1 MKSNKGISLIIL
13 VLIIV
18 LILVVGGVTIFMIT
32 KKDNNSTNNENNVQG
47 SKSEQASGE
56 FFNGDYSL
64 IYDVSG
70 YSDSYWDSKNEVYS
84 AMTNREYFFNK
95 YMFQV
100 ADQSSST
107 YGGNLAMPLK
117 PDYTMYYRIYEGGG
131 NQETCEYF
139 LKVDFN
145 KEHIFYPNMM
155 LGTLEGTSDSVFTF
169 SILDSDMNFNRI
181 SGNFN
186 HYMKTTK
193 MQNENNSNYKL
204 LYEDDEWAFF
214 EVTGNTE
221 KTTIYA
227 DYYVDLEKYD
237 YINFKIS
244 FNGKL
249 KNNAID
255 ELVNKIK
262 NNIKI
267 SKIEDTSISNYIE
280 ELRPSDYYLKL
291 NSQDEKIKVSENFT
305 LDMKDTYIRLWA
317 SSDSYL
323 LGTSSTSTNNVNML
337 QWYDKDWKDGF
348 ARIQL
353 LEYPEASNN
362 GIENVTKA
370 CFGTDIEVK
379 DYNYKNLKVKLAYD
393 TDSSSY
399 RVAKGYS
406 NFVGIAFELD
416 NNVYTVE
423 CSEYLKEEEISSY
436 IQYLFDSIILINQ

>member
-1 MKSNKGISLIIL
+1 
-13 VLIIV
+13 
-18 LILVVGGVTIFMIT
+18 
-32 KKDNNSTNNENNVQG
+32 
-47 SKSEQASGE
+47 
-56 FFNGDYSL
+56 
-64 IYDVSG
+64 
-70 YSDSYWDSKNEVYS
+70 
-84 AMTNREYFFNK
+84 
-95 YMFQV
+95 
-100 ADQSSST
+100 
-107 YGGNLAMPLK
+107 
-117 PDYTMYYRIYEGGG
+117 
-131 NQETCEYF
+131 
-139 LKVDFN
+139 
-145 KEHIFYPNMM
+145 MM
-155 LGTLEGTSDSVFTF
+155 LGTLEGTSDSVFSF

-193 MQNENNSNYKL
+193 MQNENNSNFKL

-227 DYYVDLEKYD
+227 DYYVNLEKYD

-244 FNGKL
+244 LNGKL
-249 KNNAID
+249 KNND
-255 ELVNKIK
+255 VEELVNKIK

-267 SKIEDTSISNYIE
+267 SKIEDTSICNYIE

-323 LGTSSTSTNNVNML
+323 LGTNSTSTNNVNML

-353 LEYPEASNN
+353 LEYPEASKN
-362 GIENVTKA
+362 GIENVAKA

-399 RVAKGYS
+399 RVVKGYS